1 MARRKSRKGGRRK
14 QRGGGRKRRVGRR
27 RHRANRRGVGLAL
40 NLYPYG
46 FSAAV

>member
-1 MARRKSRKGGRRK
+1 MAQRRSRKGGRRK
-14 QRGGGRKRRVGRR
+14 QSGGGRKRRVGRR
-27 RHRANRRGVGLAL
+27 RQRANRRGVGLTP